1 MGNPVADQPLVSKSL
16 EILGSEEK
24 TIQVVLSNE
33 LVHLLSD
40 QLYKSPLKA
49 IEELVVNSYDA
60 GADDCFLYV
69 PSPSDQAA
77 DASGAVITVFDNG
90 SGMDV
95 AGLQNLWRVG
105 QSSKPAQDVD
115 KRTKRKLIGK
125 FGIGK
130 LATYTIAN
138 RLTYVTKSS
147 AGIFAVTTDFGR
159 FKSSRTGSAGPVDL
173 AVRRISDVSTVFAN
187 PALARVIAKSQ
198 IPREQFNNQNWT
210 LAILEELKEKA
221 RTIKL
226 GMLKRV
232 LATAMPLVSA
242 FKLRLNSA
250 VVDSE
255 KTNYTKVVKFAITDL
270 PEERLKS
277 IFKATGQVFKREGR
291 HLVSPLFTE
300 GIAGEVFV
308 TDRSLAGKADD
319 LMRSNGFFIRV
330 RGRLINEDDPNFG
343 ITAAYGTMNR
353 FRADLDVDDLN
364 PILTAS
370 REGFEKTDL
379 SRWLYII
386 LNEVFNEA
394 RNRYE
399 AYEAELKKK
408 LDRANEDTRNYVNP
422 RFVEHPV
429 ADALVS
435 PAASAIGA
443 EANDK
448 WFYVDVPKKE
458 DVPDLIQRLY
468 NAPRTKYKFIYATG
482 DKTSRLVSFD
492 PVSAKFTINTSHE
505 FVQAHS
511 DEPRAKLL
519 LEDVVTAEVMLEIY
533 LREASV
539 PPNVIGQVLER
550 RDSLLR
556 SLALDHPFS
565 LNSIAGALED
575 AAANERDLEVNLVA
589 AARAIGFV
597 ATHVSGEGQPDGL
610 AKFIDYPTGPQIIT
624 LEAKSSKDVPS
635 LGTLD
640 FAGLQQH
647 MIDYHANGCLVV
659 APSYPGTSREE
670 YSAAS
675 KRARELK
682 ISCWTISQLSW
693 FVKAVETHHLS
704 ARELLT
710 IVLSKF
716 APEEVATA
724 IVELK
729 KALEWTM
736 PNLYTAIAVA
746 LRELEDRLPD
756 SPRTVSAIAAEV
768 SRVQEFRKIRLEQVK
783 LAVVSMAESSKG
795 AMTIRD
801 ENVILHVGTAELER
815 RVADLT
821 KQLGQARRESNFRD
835 GPPRAGA

>member
-1 MGNPVADQPLVSKSL
+1 VADEPLVSTALESL
-16 EILGSEEK
+16 GTAEK

-60 GADDCFLYV
+60 GADECFLYV
-69 PSPSDQAA
+69 PSPADQIALLA
-77 DASGAVITVFDNG
+77 GAVITVFDNG

-105 QSSKPAQDVD
+105 QSAKTGEDIE

-138 RLTYVTKSS
+138 RLTYVTKSN
-147 AGIFAVTTDFGR
+147 AGIFAVTTDFRR
-159 FKSSRTGSAGPVDL
+159 FKSSGTGSAGPVDL
-173 AVRRISDVSTVFAN
+173 EVKRLKDVDAVLADA
-187 PALARVIAKSQ
+187 ALARVISKSQ
-198 IPREQFNNQNWT
+198 IPKEQLQKPNWT
-210 LAILEELKEKA
+210 LAVLEELKEKA
-221 RTIKL
+221 RSIKL
-226 GMLKRV
+226 GMLRRV
-232 LATAMPLVSA
+232 LATAMPLVTT
-242 FKLRLNSA
+242 FKLYLNSA
-250 VVDSE
+250 VVESE
-255 KTNYTKVVKFAITDL
+255 KADYTKVVDFPITAL
-270 PEERLKS
+270 PDERLQS
-277 IFKATGQVFKREGR
+277 IAKATGQVFKREKGR
-291 HLVSPLFTE
+291 LVSPLFKE
-300 GIAGEVFV
+300 GIAGSIFV

-353 FRADLDVDDLN
+353 FRADLDIDDLN
-364 PILTAS
+364 GILTAS
-370 REGFEKTDL
+370 REGIETTEL

-386 LNEVFNEA
+386 LNEIFNEA
-394 RNRYE
+394 RQRYE

-408 LDRANEDTRNYVNP
+408 LDRAIEATRNYVNP

-435 PAASAIGA
+435 PAASAVGA
-443 EANDK
+443 EADDK

-458 DVPDLIQRLY
+458 EVPELIKRLY
-468 NAPRTKYKFIYATG
+468 NEPRTKYKFIYAAS
-482 DKTSRLVSFD
+482 DRTSRLVTFN
-492 PVSAKFTINTSHE
+492 PITATFTINTAHE

-565 LNSIAGALED
+565 LTSIASALED
-575 AAANERDLEVNLVA
+575 AAANERDLEISLVA

-597 ATHVSGEGQPDGL
+597 ATHISGEGEPDGL
-610 AKFIDYPTGPQIIT
+610 AKFIDYPTGPQVIT

-635 LGTLD
+635 LGALD

-647 MIDYHANGCLVV
+647 MIDHHANGCLVV
-659 APSYPGTSREE
+659 APAYPGTTRDED
-670 YSAAS
+670 SAAS
-675 KRARELK
+675 KRARELRV
-682 ISCWTISQLSW
+682 SCWTILQLSW
-693 FVKAVETHHLS
+693 FVKAVETRFLS
-704 ARELLT
+704 ARELLS
-710 IVLSKF
+710 IVLTKF
-716 APEEVATA
+716 APEEVSAA
-724 IVELK
+724 IDELK
-729 KALEWTM
+729 RTLEWTM

-783 LAVVSMAESSKG
+783 GALVSMAESSKG

-821 KQLGQARRESNFRD
+821 KQIGQARRESNFRD
-835 GPPRAGA
+835 GPPRTGA